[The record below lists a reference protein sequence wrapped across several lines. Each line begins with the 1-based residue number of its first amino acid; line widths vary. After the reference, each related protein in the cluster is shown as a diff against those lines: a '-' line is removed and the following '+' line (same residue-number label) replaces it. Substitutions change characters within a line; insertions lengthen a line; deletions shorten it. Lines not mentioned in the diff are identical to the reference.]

1 MAAAAAKKARLDL
14 NGHKSMTEYDDDEQV
29 RIFSCPVTKISKLL
43 IFLGQIDSLYL
54 VCSYVRLCDVIWL
67 ELLVKHYSNHPLL
80 KKLHSLDV
88 S

>member
-14 NGHKSMTEYDDDEQV
+14 NGHKSVYDDDEQV
-29 RIFSCPVTKISKLL
+29 RLFSCPVTKISKLL
-43 IFLGQIDSLYL
+43 FFLGQIHSLYL

-67 ELLVKHYSNHPLL
+67 QIPVKHYSNHPLL
-80 KKLHSLDV
+80 KKLHLLDI